1 FPDSDAR
8 RSERLHAWSLLQ
20 KYSDWW
26 EIGSMKPHEL
36 PMLDGPPHVFYGIS
50 VTAVSGRS
58 AVRTE

>member
-1 FPDSDAR
+1 
-8 RSERLHAWSLLQ
+8 
-20 KYSDWW
+20 
-26 EIGSMKPHEL
+26 MKPHEL